1 MSYRAFCDPISPCFF
16 PGDGAEDQ
24 RNLRVLSSHGGTGLL
39 AVLPTHEFVPRDGD
53 LFSGRTLGGW
63 LGKMLTREKNTATN
77 WLPHL
82 LGGKMVM
89 NHELLLN
96 GGFF

>member
-63 LGKMLTREKNTATN
+63 LGKMLTREKKYGNKLVASSF
-77 WLPHL
+77 
-82 LGGKMVM
+82 GG
-89 NHELLLN
+89 EN
-96 GGFF
+96 GDEP